1 MRGILRGVR
10 GHPSLKTRFT
20 TLNLKGVAA
29 SWLQTI
35 QRNGRITD
43 WDKLCDL
50 MMSKFDKN
58 QYQLLLKRFDKLKQ
72 KDSVEEYQLE
82 FEKLAQ
88 GLLLYNDAYDDTYFM
103 TCFVDG
109 LEEISS
115 VIALHRPP
123 DVDTANALALLQ
135 E

>member
-1 MRGILRGVR
+1 MEFPKFDGDFPRLWRDQCEVFFEVYAV
-10 GHPSLKTRFT
+10 HPSLKMRFAI
-20 TLNLKGVAA
+20 LNFKGVAA

-50 MMSKFDKN
+50 VTSKFDRN
-58 QYQLLLKRFDKLKQ
+58 QCQLLLKRFDKLKQ

-88 GLLLYNDAYDDTYFM
+88 GLLLYNDAY
-103 TCFVDG
+103 
-109 LEEISS
+109 IS
-115 VIALHRPP
+115 
-123 DVDTANALALLQ
+123 
-135 E
+135 